1 MLSGDPQIFMDDEE
15 LAKIREKKMQELRD
29 RFNPAKPSP
38 AASGYV
44 PVISVNEQ
52 SFARVLRDNPALVV
66 DFWAEW
72 CGPCRRV
79 APVVE
84 DLAQEFSGRVTF
96 AKCDTDQ
103 NQRLAMQFGISAIPC
118 LILFSGGKM
127 ADRIIGALPR
137 ETIRNKVIQTF
148 LS

>member
-1 MLSGDPQIFMDDEE
+1 MTVGKVSDANFESDVLKST
-15 LAKIREKKMQELRD
+15 
-29 RFNPAKPSP
+29 SP
-38 AASGYV
+38 V
-44 PVISVNEQ
+44 
-52 SFARVLRDNPALVV
+52 VV